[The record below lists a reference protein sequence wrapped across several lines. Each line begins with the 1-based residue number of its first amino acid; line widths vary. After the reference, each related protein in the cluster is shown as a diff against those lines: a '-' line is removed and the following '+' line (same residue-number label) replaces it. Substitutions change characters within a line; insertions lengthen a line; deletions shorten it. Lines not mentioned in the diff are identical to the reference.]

1 MDATLTDTHPSIERA
16 ALTGD
21 RGAARSAW
29 IAGGIVVAIVL
40 WMGSGFV
47 LPSEPEAPAAEPTA
61 PEPPTVLVR
70 NSEAQL
76 ITLTFS
82 AEGQALP
89 DRDTG
94 IRAEASGTV
103 TRLAVDK
110 GADVRAGD
118 LIAELSS
125 DRAEAEVVQAEE
137 EVNRASREF
146 NNASQLL
153 ERGLATADRVAEAR
167 AILAAARAQVTAAEQ
182 TLRDLRIVAP
192 FDGRIE
198 TLSVEEGEYATAGE
212 TIARIVDNSPLTIAI
227 QVPQQSM
234 SRLEPGQAAEVS
246 FITGQTREGEVSF
259 VGTAAA
265 SETRTFLA
273 EIRVDNADGAIPA
286 GVSAE
291 VVIPTGSAE
300 AHLVAPSIVSLSS
313 EGDLGIKTVDENG
326 RIVFHPVEIVRADVD
341 GIWVDGLP
349 QNARI
354 VTVGQGFVQEGD
366 VVRAQVGSPEDS
378 LVAETAEAEVQQ

>member
-1 MDATLTDTHPSIERA
+1 MTETHPSTERA
-16 ALTGD
+16 ARTSD
-21 RGAARSAW
+21 RGASRSAW
-29 IAGGIVVAIVL
+29 IAGAIVAAIVL

-47 LPSEPEAPAAEPTA
+47 LPSEPEAPAAEATA
-61 PEPPTVLVR
+61 PEPPAVLVR
-70 NSEAQL
+70 DSEAQR

-103 TRLAVDK
+103 TRLAVEK
-110 GADVRAGD
+110 GADVQAGD

-125 DRAEAEVVQAEE
+125 DRARAGLVQAEE

-146 NNASQLL
+146 DNASQLL

-167 AILAAARAQVTAAEQ
+167 AALAAARAQVTAAEQ

-198 TLSVEEGEYATAGE
+198 TVSVEEGEYATAGE
-212 TIARIVDNSPLTIAI
+212 TIARIVDNTPLTIAI
-227 QVPQQSM
+227 QVPQQSLN
-234 SRLEPGQAAEVS
+234 RLESGQTAEVS
-246 FITGQTREGEVSF
+246 FITGQMREGEVTF

-265 SETRTFLA
+265 SETRTFLV
-273 EIRVDNADGAIPA
+273 EIRVDNADGEIPA

-291 VVIPTGSAE
+291 VVIPTGVAE
-300 AHLVAPSIVSLSS
+300 AHLVAPSIVSLNPDG
-313 EGDLGIKTVDENG
+313 ELGIKTVDENG
-326 RIVFHPVEIVRADVD
+326 RIAFHPIEIVRADVD
-341 GIWVDGLP
+341 GIWVEGLP
-349 QNARI
+349 QSARI

-366 VVRAQVGSPEDS
+366 VVRARVASPDERA
-378 LVAETAEAEVQQ
+378 VAEAAEGEVQQ